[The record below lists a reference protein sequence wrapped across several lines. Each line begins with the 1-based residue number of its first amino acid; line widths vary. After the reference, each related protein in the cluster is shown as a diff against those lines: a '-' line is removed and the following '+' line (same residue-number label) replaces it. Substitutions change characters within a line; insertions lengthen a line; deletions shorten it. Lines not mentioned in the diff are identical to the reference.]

1 MRIAEC
7 VTALSVTYGATSL
20 GEVGLVTPHPSAVG
34 CHLLPQEKANS
45 TFRIPHFALL
55 RHRRI
60 VCYSA
65 VRIRRITQYTASG
78 MRHLD
83 TSNFNNMSSLRKTAA
98 LPTPCPR
105 RFRCVKTTLS
115 CFYLLH
121 FAFCIL
127 HFALAALPH
136 YPCRFLTARKG
147 GFFVYDRQT
156 LDKIRAVFWKG
167 TLLTSAPCIVYN
179 GNTKENGDSR

>member
-78 MRHLD
+78 MRPLD

-127 HFALAALPH
+127 HFAFATLSH
-136 YPCRFLTARKG
+136 HPCRF
-147 GFFVYDRQT
+147 FDRPRGWIFC
-156 LDKIRAVFWKG
+156 L
-167 TLLTSAPCIVYN
+167 
-179 GNTKENGDSR
+179 